1 MSDTLHFNF
10 LLWLCFI
17 KLIYSNHHST
27 IGIINVNETDQ
38 TFSQTDHYYYT
49 ELIRFNQSS
58 PVIFDHMNK
67 PINLSRPRPFMPLF
81 PFIYFGEQFRL
92 VTIFSQGFELYTFGI
107 SHFISSKSP
116 ANKYEDTL

>member
-67 PINLSRPRPFMPLF
+67 PINLSRPRVMYNLINIFQPFMPLF

-92 VTIFSQGFELYTFGI
+92 VTIFSQG
-107 SHFISSKSP
+107 K
-116 ANKYEDTL
+116 